1 MLFNSFQFLFFFPI
15 VTLLYFLLPHRFRWL
30 HLLIASCIFYMAFI
44 PVYIFILFFTIV
56 IDYIAGLMIEKESG
70 SKRKLYLILSIA
82 VNVGLLAFFKYY
94 NFFTENVNDLLRLL
108 HIAYHPIPLLNIIL
122 PVGLSFHTFQAMSY
136 TIEVYRGN
144 QKAERHFG
152 IYALYVM
159 FYPQLVAGPIERP
172 QNLLHQFHEEHKFDS
187 QYLLIGLRLMMW
199 GFFKKLVIADRVAQ
213 YVNIVYA
220 YPNEFHYL
228 NLIIAVFFFGIQI
241 YCDFSGYSDIALG
254 SAQVMGFKL
263 MTNFNRPFL
272 NSVNIGEF
280 WRRWHISLY
289 TWFTDYLYTPLVI
302 TLRGYEKTGIV
313 LALLIT
319 FFLSGLW
326 HGANWTFVI
335 FGLLHGAALV
345 YEMFTKKIRKQLS
358 KKTPALLYKILSI
371 AITFVVVNLI
381 WVFFRANSVS
391 TAFGIIKHIFTF
403 YHQVPFKIVV
413 IDLYNHSAFV
423 RLSILVSIVM
433 TAFMFMV
440 ESKASVLLSELNS
453 HPILDFVFCT
463 FVLTS
468 ILILGEFNSSSFI
481 YFQF

>member
-144 QKAERHFG
+144 QKAERQFG

-280 WRRWHISLY
+280 WRRWL
-289 TWFTDYLYTPLVI
+289 
-302 TLRGYEKTGIV
+302 
-313 LALLIT
+313 
-319 FFLSGLW
+319 
-326 HGANWTFVI
+326 
-335 FGLLHGAALV
+335 
-345 YEMFTKKIRKQLS
+345 
-358 KKTPALLYKILSI
+358 
-371 AITFVVVNLI
+371 
-381 WVFFRANSVS
+381 
-391 TAFGIIKHIFTF
+391 
-403 YHQVPFKIVV
+403 
-413 IDLYNHSAFV
+413 
-423 RLSILVSIVM
+423 
-433 TAFMFMV
+433 
-440 ESKASVLLSELNS
+440 
-453 HPILDFVFCT
+453 
-463 FVLTS
+463 
-468 ILILGEFNSSSFI
+468 
-481 YFQF
+481 